1 MIRFSLHLK
10 RKERRKFI
18 KWWGN
23 IQTHLITSSHL
34 HSNSCDYQ
42 LLSPFK
48 LTWSPA
54 PISIQTH
61 LITSSYLHSNSPDHL
76 LLSPFKLT
84 WSPAPITIQ
93 THLIT
98 SSYLHSNSPDH
109 LLLSPFKLTWSP
121 APISIQTHL
130 ITSSY
135 HYSNSPDHGY
145 LQPASTWWPE
155 KCSSF
160 SRLLHCPW
168 WTVFLQ
174 QRTCQDT
181 AVCTSLRS
189 LLTDDIHATPTAWK
203 EKTRHSKLTLA
214 QVTTFTLIRSI
225 FFLVSIVQHK
235 PRGQILQSK
244 CKAL

>member
-61 LITSSYLHSNSPDHL
+61 LITSSYLHSNSPDHQL
-76 LLSPFKLT
+76 LLPSKLT

-98 SSYLHSNSPDH
+98 GICNLRPRGGQRSVHHSHDS
-109 LLLSPFKLTWSP
+109 FTV
-121 APISIQTHL
+121 
-130 ITSSY
+130 
-135 HYSNSPDHGY
+135 HG
-145 LQPASTWWPE
+145 E
-155 KCSSF
+155 RCSF
-160 SRLLHCPW
+160 SREPVKTQQFAHHCALCW
-168 WTVFLQ
+168 Q
-174 QRTCQDT
+174 
-181 AVCTSLRS
+181 
-189 LLTDDIHATPTAWK
+189 
-203 EKTRHSKLTLA
+203 
-214 QVTTFTLIRSI
+214 TTFM
-225 FFLVSIVQHK
+225 QHQQHEK
-235 PRGQILQSK
+235 RKQCTQS
-244 CKAL
+244 